1 MVTLFDATIVL
12 VKGLSGESVG
22 NGSEVCGYDE
32 EVMVGSFGS
41 NSLGLDS
48 STLVGESST
57 KRESSDFST
66 FLNQLPERVGENI
79 TTLVAV
85 VAAQLRPL
93 TEVRS
98 QPKEHLA
105 LKEASVPLPIMLL
118 RYTWVDGESSL
129 FCALNSKGSTDDEVA
144 LMSRKFKQMMTKK
157 GRVSAINGVEDT
169 KKAFLE
175 DWFIPRKWVN
185 FQSLVGNGF
194 VVKDLLDRVS

>member
-1 MVTLFDATIVL
+1 MAL
-12 VKGLSGESVG
+12 VMGPLLERITSEMPHAPSHRFILIRRWEEVSVG

-66 FLNQLPERVGENI
+66 FINQLPERVGENI

-118 RYTWVDGESSL
+118 RYTWVDGEENEERRLHSSSPRRAAYFL
-129 FCALNSKGSTDDEVA
+129 Q
-144 LMSRKFKQMMTKK
+144 KQPRSPKRA
-157 GRVSAINGVEDT
+157 GC
-169 KKAFLE
+169 
-175 DWFIPRKWVN
+175 FIPKLSSGPKGWKM
-185 FQSLVGNGF
+185 SP
-194 VVKDLLDRVS
+194 K

>member
-1 MVTLFDATIVL
+1 M

-66 FLNQLPERVGENI
+66 FINQLPERVGENI

-118 RYTWVDGESSL
+118 RYTWVDGEVGTYFSRYTHESDM
-129 FCALNSKGSTDDEVA
+129 LNLLSRLPISTI
-144 LMSRKFKQMMTKK
+144 TKPK
-157 GRVSAINGVEDT
+157 YC
-169 KKAFLE
+169 L
-175 DWFIPRKWVN
+175 VN
-185 FQSLVGNGF
+185 LHTI
-194 VVKDLLDRVS
+194 